1 MRIQQITTITPIQL
15 LTPAKA
21 GINAL
26 KQSKD
31 SAADFLKA
39 ERDRKN
45 KQKLLYILKLLSRV

>member
-1 MRIQQITTITPIQL
+1 MRLQQITTIIPIQP

-45 KQKLLYILKLLSRV
+45 KQKLIYILKLLSRL